1 MFVVAG
7 IANVAYNFYNTTNKQ
22 RLSAFDITTT
32 QEESDPLNEMF
43 GAKQK
48 NNNRIESIESKLQEL
63 DGLRSKGACFRFGIC
78 IATTA
83 HSEFHL
89 RPMVLFLKATL
100 DDRKKISMRKAIGCL
115 TPRGK
120 ITRFVAVDSSI
131 AEGLFCSQR
140 YFLRA

>member
-1 MFVVAG
+1 MQSIKPGRGPSAMGAIGGVIAVAFGIFWTVMAFTMTREAPAPVHIFFPLFGVMFVVAG

-63 DGLRSKGACFRFGIC
+63 DGLRSKGLVSD
-78 IATTA
+78 
-83 HSEFHL
+83 SEY
-89 RPMVLFLKATL
+89 A
-100 DDRKKISMRKAIGCL
+100 
-115 TPRGK
+115 
-120 ITRFVAVDSSI
+120 
-131 AEGLFCSQR
+131 SQR
-140 YFLRA
+140 QRILNSI